1 LELFKIKDKMQV
13 KFKKLNKDAKIPQY
27 MTKGAAG
34 FDFSSI
40 ENVTLSTG
48 DRIAVD
54 TGLSCKIQ
62 DGFEMQIR
70 PRSGMAL
77 KQGITVLNAPGTID
91 SDYTGPIKIIL
102 VNLGDSDVVI
112 KAGDRIAQG
121 VISPVEQAEFLEVD
135 KLDET
140 ERGEGGFG
148 STGK

>member
-1 LELFKIKDKMQV
+1 MQV

-91 SDYTGPIKIIL
+91 SDYTGHIKIIL